1 MNSQVMDHNSGTP
14 IYNDDANSNDDV
26 NANENARLAQQTN
39 AHVETEDYD
48 DVDPSVTQA
57 ILEKYDR
64 ESITRHITQGPV
76 KYIIAAICILYSLFH
91 LYITFNPMPSLLQ
104 RSVHVGVGFA
114 LIFLIFPASKK
125 SSRKRVAWYDW
136 IWFVL
141 SLSGMTYLI
150 YEYQDIVTSRGGMAN
165 PVDVILSIITVIC
178 VLEGSR
184 RITGWILPILASIF
198 LLYPFVSHLDF
209 MPDRLLTRP
218 YDMGDI
224 FGQLFLKTEGLYS
237 VAIGASVTF
246 IFLFILFGAFLA
258 RSGMGQLFNDLAL
271 ALAGDKKGGPAKVA
285 VISSGF
291 MGSINGSALSNVV
304 STGAFTIPLMKKVG
318 YHKDFAGAVEASASV
333 GGQIL
338 PPIMG
343 ASAFIMAETTGLPYS
358 TIALAALLP
367 AILYYLGVIAQ
378 VHFRAGRRDLKG
390 MAKESLPQVKEVLKA
405 RGHMLLP
412 IVFLIYLLIQNVPVG
427 YAAAYTIGFTVVIS
441 MLRKETRMGFKDI
454 LGALEDGARQSLAVM
469 AACAVVGIIIG
480 VVSLTSF
487 GTVMTSSIV
496 TLGAGSLLLTLI
508 LTMLA
513 SMVLGMGL
521 PSIPAYIIT
530 ATMAAPA
537 LAGFDVPIL
546 AAHMF
551 VFYFGVF
558 ANITPPVC
566 LAAFAGAGIS
576 GGDPMKTGYLSLKLA
591 LAGFIV
597 PFMFIYNPAMLM
609 IDPTGL
615 AVTAKEFPLPPVM
628 DIVIAVVT
636 SVVGVIGLSAAL
648 EGYFKGTMNSITR
661 IILAIGALL
670 LIYPGLITGLIG
682 GVIILGIAL
691 LNIKTSKTPVLPLN
705 V

>member
-26 NANENARLAQQTN
+26 NANENAILAQQTN

-136 IWFVL
+136 IWFLL

-165 PVDVILSIITVIC
+165 SVDVILSIITVIC

-537 LAGFDVPIL
+537 LAGFDIPIL
-546 AAHMF
+546 SAHMF

-576 GGDPMKTGYLSLKLA
+576 GGDPMKTGFLSLKLA

-615 AVTAKEFPLPPVM
+615 AVTAKEFPLPPVI
-628 DIVIAVVT
+628 DIIIAVVT

-648 EGYFKGTMNSITR
+648 EGYFKGDMNVVTR
-661 IILAIGALL
+661 LILALGALL

-682 GVIILGIAL
+682 GVIILGIAV

>member
-1 MNSQVMDHNSGTP
+1 MDHNSGTP

-26 NANENARLAQQTN
+26 NANENAILAQQTN

-136 IWFVL
+136 IWFLL

-165 PVDVILSIITVIC
+165 SVDVILSIITVIC

-537 LAGFDVPIL
+537 LAGFDIPIL
-546 AAHMF
+546 SAHMF

-576 GGDPMKTGYLSLKLA
+576 GGDPMKTGFLSLKLA

-615 AVTAKEFPLPPVM
+615 AVTAKEFPLPPVI
-628 DIVIAVVT
+628 DIIIAVVT

-648 EGYFKGTMNSITR
+648 EGYFKGDMNVVTR
-661 IILAIGALL
+661 LILALGALL

-682 GVIILGIAL
+682 GVIILGIAV

>member
-1 MNSQVMDHNSGTP
+1 MTTHKEAQNSEQVNK
-14 IYNDDANSNDDV
+14 
-26 NANENARLAQQTN
+26 Q
-39 AHVETEDYD
+39 
-48 DVDPSVTQA
+48 

-64 ESITRHITQGPV
+64 ESITRHIAEGPI
-76 KYIIAAICILYSLFH
+76 KYFIAAICIFYSLFH
-91 LYITFNPMPSLLQ
+91 LYITFNPMPALLQ
-104 RSVHVGVGFA
+104 RAVHVGVGFG
-114 LIFLIFPASKK
+114 LIFLIFPASKS
-125 SSRKRVAWYDW
+125 SSRAKVAWYDW
-136 IWFVL
+136 IWMLL
-141 SLSGMTYLI
+141 SLSGIAYLL
-150 YEYQDIVTSRGGMAN
+150 YAYQDIVTSRGGMAN
-165 PVDVILSIITVIC
+165 QVDIIFSIITVIC

-198 LLYPFVSHLDF
+198 LIYPFVSHLDF

-237 VAIGASVTF
+237 TAIGASVTF

-271 ALAGDKKGGPAKVA
+271 ALAGHKQGGPAKVA
-285 VISSGF
+285 VLSSGF

-318 YHKDFAGAVEASASV
+318 YHRDFAGAVEASASV

-343 ASAFIMAETTGLPYS
+343 ASAFIMAETTGVKYG

-367 AILYYLGVIAQ
+367 AVLYYLGVIAQ

-390 MAKESLPQVKEVLKA
+390 IAKESLPRIKEVMKV

-412 IVFLIYLLIQNVPVG
+412 IVFLIVLLMKNVPVG
-427 YAAAYTIGFTVVIS
+427 YAAAYTIGFTVLIS
-441 MLRKETRMGFKDI
+441 MLRPETRMGIKDI

-469 AACAVVGIIIG
+469 AACAVVGVIIG

-537 LAGFDVPIL
+537 LAGFDIPIL
-546 AAHMF
+546 SAHMF
-551 VFYFGVF
+551 VFYFGIF

-566 LAAFAGAGIS
+566 LAAFAGAGIA
-576 GGDPMKTGYLSLKLA
+576 GGDPMKTGFQSLKLA

-597 PFMFIYNPAMLM
+597 PFMFIYNPTMLM

-615 AVTAKEFPLPPVM
+615 AVTAKEFPLPPIM
-628 DIVIAVVT
+628 DIAIVALT
-636 SVVGVIGLSAAL
+636 SITGIIGLSAAV
-648 EGYFKGTMNSITR
+648 EGYFKGLMNPVTR
-661 IILAIGALL
+661 IILASGALL
-670 LIYPGLITGLIG
+670 LIYPETITDIIG
-682 GVIILGIAL
+682 GVLVFGIMAF
-691 LNIKTSKTPVLPLN
+691 NIKANKSNNKPIEVTTI
-705 V
+705 

>member
-1 MNSQVMDHNSGTP
+1 MDHNSGTP

-26 NANENARLAQQTN
+26 NANENAILAQQTN

-136 IWFVL
+136 IWFLL

-165 PVDVILSIITVIC
+165 SIDVILSIITVIC

-648 EGYFKGTMNSITR
+648 EGYFKGSMNSITR

-682 GVIILGIAL
+682 GVIILGIAV